1 LYVVAGWLALSLL
14 ALLLIQPLLGVA
26 RRADRITARA
36 RSGLAPAS
44 PAGVPSPQRLG
55 YSAVVL
61 ERLAEHG
68 RRVLG
73 FEQAW
78 ILVGPQ
84 RGEGLLTAVA
94 AAGTHSSLIGQQFSD
109 ARELGGAASAPI
121 PTAEGTHGSFCVGGP
136 HEQRALEPGEED
148 LLRQIGSLAARVL
161 AHHDQHQLSRGD
173 SEPEIS
179 ALVRAFAEADGES
192 YGHSLEVA
200 ATARQVAQGLELEPA
215 DLVEVELGALLH
227 DVGMLH
233 LPPGLMRKPWTLDEN
248 ELELVRMHPAWGA
261 EMVASV
267 PSLEPV
273 ALIVRLHHERPDGR
287 GYPHGLSGDRI
298 PVASR
303 ILAVCDAYRA
313 MTKPR
318 RFIPSRRPDA
328 ALRELEAGAGTQF
341 DADVVEALGAFVRE
355 PVALPA

>member
-1 LYVVAGWLALSLL
+1 M
-14 ALLLIQPLLGVA
+14 QPLLSIG
-26 RRADRITARA
+26 RRSDRITARA

-44 PAGVPSPQRLG
+44 PTGVPSPQRLG

-78 ILVGPQ
+78 ILVEPQ
-84 RGEGLLTAVA
+84 HGDGLLTAVA
-94 AAGTHSSLIGQQFSD
+94 GAGTHPSLIGQQFWEAS
-109 ARELGGAASAPI
+109 ELGSAASTTIA
-121 PTAEGTHGSFCVGGP
+121 TSEGARGAFCVGAP
-136 HEQRALEPGEED
+136 HERRELDPGEAE
-148 LLRQIGSLAARVL
+148 LLRQIGSLAGRVL
-161 AHHDQHQLSRGD
+161 DHHDQRQLSRGD

-179 ALVRAFAEADGES
+179 ALVRAFADADGES

-200 ATARQVAQGLELEPA
+200 ATARLVAEELELAPP
-215 DLVEVELGALLH
+215 DLIEVELGALLH
-227 DVGMLH
+227 DVGMLQ
-233 LPPGLMRKPWTLDEN
+233 LPPGLMRKPWTLDEG
-248 ELELVRMHPAWGA
+248 ESELVRMHPAWGA

-303 ILAVCDAYRA
+303 VLAVCDAYRA

-328 ALRELEAGAGTQF
+328 ALRELETGAGIQF
-341 DADVVEALGAFVRE
+341 DPDVVEALASFVRE